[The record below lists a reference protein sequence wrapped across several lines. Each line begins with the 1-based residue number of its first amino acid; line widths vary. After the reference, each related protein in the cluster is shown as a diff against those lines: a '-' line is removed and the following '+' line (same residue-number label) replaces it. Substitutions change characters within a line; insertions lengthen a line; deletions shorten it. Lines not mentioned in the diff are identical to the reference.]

1 VTLGLFPLNLVLFP
15 HVRVP
20 LHIFEPRYKELMNE
34 CLERGLEFGINLVEE
49 GHMHPIGCAARVVE
63 VTQSYPDGR
72 MDVIVEGT
80 RRFRLLQ
87 LKNDDRPFATGE
99 IEGLVDEE
107 INVDQLLVDG
117 CLEKYNLIVTLVYGA
132 TAPLLSRI
140 DLGFCPS
147 FDMAPKAGL
156 ATEQKQRLIELTSE
170 NARLELLHEHFSD
183 LLPMIRKAE
192 AIQRVVQSDGYL
204 RAIT

>member
-1 VTLGLFPLNLVLFP
+1 MTLGLFPLNLVLFP

-34 CLERGLEFGINLVEE
+34 CLERGSEFGINLVEE

-80 RRFRLLQ
+80 RRFRLLE
-87 LKNDDRPFATGE
+87 LKNNDRPFATGE
-99 IEGLVDEE
+99 IEGLDDDDVTL
-107 INVDQLLVDG
+107 DQLLLNE

-132 TAPLLSRI
+132 TAPLLTHT
-140 DLGFCPS
+140 DLGICPS
-147 FDMAPKAGL
+147 FDMAPKSGL
-156 ATEQKQRLIELTSE
+156 STEQKQSLIELSSE
-170 NARLELLHEHFSD
+170 NQRLEELHEHFTE
-183 LLPMIRKAE
+183 LLPMIRRAE